1 MFDIFYY
8 TPYLVDSFKNDRLGN
23 RPREEWDVEESCIRN
38 GANEGRNLACD

>member
-8 TPYLVDSFKNDRLGN
+8 TPYLIDSFKYDR
-23 RPREEWDVEESCIRN
+23 PVADREGEWDVEESCIRN